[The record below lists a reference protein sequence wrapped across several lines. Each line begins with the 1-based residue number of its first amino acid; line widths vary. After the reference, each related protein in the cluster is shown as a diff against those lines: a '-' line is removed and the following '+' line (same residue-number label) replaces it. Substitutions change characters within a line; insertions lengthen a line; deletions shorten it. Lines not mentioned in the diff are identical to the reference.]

1 MELSMKTTKIYQN
14 GQSQVVMIPKEFKL
28 IGSEVF
34 IKRQGDSVVLTPL
47 GDNPW
52 QQFFDSLQQFSEDF
66 MHDRNQPS
74 QQNRQSLL

>member
-1 MELSMKTTKIYQN
+1 MKTTKIYQN